1 MYNLFFLKNKND
13 ENLIIIINNLDQFRT
28 VLNRESL
35 FCRDIKVSRRKPSPR
50 TNIST
55 LWLLCRVALFQD
67 FFSRKGRQRLLDSS
81 KWFDISLKCPLFVA
95 FLKNY
100 SRIFNFFLIIFF
112 EIVTGN
118 IWRQKWCNFSK
129 FYQNWS
135 KINIFIISLWMGII

>member
-1 MYNLFFLKNKND
+1 MYNLFFLQNKND

-95 FLKNY
+95 FLKKLFTY
-100 SRIFNFFLIIFF
+100 IQFLPYYFFWNSHWQHMTPEVVQFF
-112 EIVTGN
+112 KIL
-118 IWRQKWCNFSK
+118 SK
-129 FYQNWS
+129 LV
-135 KINIFIISLWMGII
+135 KD